1 MWSIHL
7 LLGSVNG
14 WLVSQKLDWLVLE
27 AIRIRLGI
35 ATKVVHKDKLGY
47 HLLDTTNSRAI
58 VNIGAFFNGQMKGMK
73 AIELK
78 IWPGYLGCTCNL
90 GNLRSQK
97 HKGNYPRLESI
108 QAFLRNIRRKRASS
122 SLWDRFEANRT
133 KDRWMKV

>member
-14 WLVSQKLDWLVLE
+14 WYVTE

-47 HLLDTTNSRAI
+47 HLLDTTNSCAI

-73 AIELK
+73 AIEFK
-78 IWPGYLGCTCNL
+78 IW
-90 GNLRSQK
+90 LRSQK

-108 QAFLRNIRRKRASS
+108 QAFS